1 MPPQLAGMILIKS
14 SYVFSQNSQ
23 ETPENTKESPKPM
36 APRSPTEP
44 FRLHGAPH
52 PEIAAILQAHS
63 SMAPFAQRKALVSVF
78 ASHFPSHYSTSFR
91 SSYSQ
96 NIQSGHSITY

>member
-1 MPPQLAGMILIKS
+1 M
-14 SYVFSQNSQ
+14 FSPKNSQ
-23 ETPENTKESPKPM
+23 ETLENTKESPKPM

-63 SMAPFAQRKALVSVF
+63 SMAPFAQRKAFASVF
-78 ASHFPSHYSTSFR
+78 PFSR
-91 SSYSQ
+91 LI
-96 NIQSGHSITY
+96 IQCFFEAPTPRTFSLAILSLISP